1 MFKLTVLGLAVL
13 LLTACE
19 SQKPARQLAA
29 NAALNTAQLAAALSQ
44 VAASER
50 NVAKKRAKTLADY
63 DRAVRESKAA
73 LAFDLAITKESG
85 DSAATNLLAEIEDWI
100 VKAEREAAV
109 VGGSAAEQEQALL
122 AQQQKINTKAEQL
135 AAVAKALNELAKEQ
149 STFGRAAFLAG
160 YTKEVHALLKAS
172 AEAASA
178 AEGSADKAKGEIDAA
193 SKTLP
198 KASSGESDTQ

>member
-1 MFKLTVLGLAVL
+1 MFKLTVLGLVAL
-13 LLTACE
+13 LIAACE

-73 LAFDLAITKESG
+73 LAFDLAITNESG

-100 VKAEREAAV
+100 VKAERQAAV
-109 VGGSAAEQEQALL
+109 EGGNAAEKEKALL
-122 AQQQKINTKAEQL
+122 AQQQKINAKAEEL
-135 AAVAKALNELAKEQ
+135 AAIAKALNALAKEQ
-149 STFGRAAFLAG
+149 STFARASFLAG
-160 YTKEVHALLKAS
+160 YAKEVHALLKAS
-172 AEAASA
+172 AEAAMV
-178 AEGSADKAKGEIDAA
+178 AEDSADKAKGEIDAA
-193 SKTLP
+193 AKTLP
-198 KASSGESDTQ
+198 KASSGESNTQ